1 MVFSTRAL
9 SKHSQPRPWPYPRHR
24 FWKVM
29 FQPPK
34 PRFQDLGSGTSRLHT
49 WRSPVFSSSRLLLV
63 FSFSGR
69 SATYLFSD
77 ILSFS
82 CITTSTYFPP
92 AQPSTLH
99 SLGLEHV
106 QMEATIQPGKRLG
119 TRGTAHGFKHVLLS
133 SWSRKPLAYGASP
146 SRQHASQKGCRSPT
160 VQELMIVVTG
170 LHSAPKMQY
179 ARGCTTVCRRVSDVS
194 ACQTTSSPTILLSSY
209 RVNVSS
215 LKPTSCFSMVPL
227 DLCRPKTLGQ
237 P

>member
-24 FWKVM
+24 FRKVM

-49 WRSPVFSSSRLLLV
+49 WRSPVFSSSRLLLA

-106 QMEATIQPGKRLG
+106 HMEATIQ
-119 TRGTAHGFKHVLLS
+119 
-133 SWSRKPLAYGASP
+133 
-146 SRQHASQKGCRSPT
+146 
-160 VQELMIVVTG
+160 
-170 LHSAPKMQY
+170 
-179 ARGCTTVCRRVSDVS
+179 VSDL
-194 ACQTTSSPTILLSSY
+194 ALEARHMDSSMSSCL
-209 RVNVSS
+209 RGPENRWH
-215 LKPTSCFSMVPL
+215 MVPPHHDNMHPRKETARL
-227 DLCRPKTLGQ
+227 PCRCS
-237 P
+237 

>member
-24 FWKVM
+24 FRKVM

-49 WRSPVFSSSRLLLV
+49 WRSPVFSSSRLLLA

-146 SRQHASQKGCRSPT
+146 SRQHASQKGNRSPT
-160 VQELMIVVTG
+160 VQVLMIVVTG
-170 LHSAPKMQY
+170 LHVDA
-179 ARGCTTVCRRVSDVS
+179 VCQGLYDGMYTHVRCLSLSDHIES
-194 ACQTTSSPTILLSSY
+194 NNIA
-209 RVNVSS
+209 
-215 LKPTSCFSMVPL
+215 
-227 DLCRPKTLGQ
+227 
-237 P
+237 